1 MHLALRKPTSADI
14 QAFLARQHGRPF
26 SHPHVEATRH
36 APPAGWTVDHNRIC
50 LGRGPAAWDAARAA
64 IRSWQMFHIGWVE
77 IHSADA
83 PLAPG
88 LVVAPLAH
96 AFGLW
101 FLNACRVVYL
111 IDENGRIDEN
121 RRFGFAYGT
130 LPDHAESGEE
140 RFLVEW
146 RDDDT
151 VWYDLLAFSRPGHWL
166 TRLGLPVV
174 RSLQKR
180 FAADSLAAMKSAMQP
195 SARP

>member
-1 MHLALRKPTSADI
+1 MHLSLRKPSPSAI
-14 QAFLARQHGRPF
+14 QAFLTRQQGQSF
-26 SHPHVEATRH
+26 SHPHAGATLH
-36 APPAGWTVDHNRIC
+36 ALPAGWTVDHNRIC
-50 LGRGPAAWDAARAA
+50 LGRGPAVWNAARAA
-64 IRSWQMFHIGWVE
+64 LRSWQMFRIGWVE
-77 IHSADA
+77 IQGAEA

-96 AFGLW
+96 AFGVW

-111 IDENGRIDEN
+111 VDEDSPV

-146 RDDDT
+146 REDDS

-166 TRLGLPVV
+166 TWLGHPVV
-174 RSLQKR
+174 RRLQRR
-180 FAADSLAAMKSAMQP
+180 FAADSLAAMRRAVRPSGLEKS
-195 SARP
+195 